1 MRYNNPAELIDD
13 RKRKAGLTMEALARG
28 LYVSR
33 GTAYGYTKN
42 PDAMSVGVLRRMA
55 ELLSLS
61 DAEILKI
68 VKGVK

>member
-13 RKRKAGLTMEALARG
+13 RKRKAGLTMEALAQG

-42 PDAMSVGVLRRMA
+42 PDAMSVGTLRRMA
-55 ELLSLS
+55 EVLNFT
-61 DAEILKI
+61 DAEIVKI
-68 VKGVK
+68 VKGV

>member
-13 RKRKAGLTMEALARG
+13 RKRKAGLTMEALAQG

-42 PDAMSVGVLRRMA
+42 PDAMSVGTLRRMA
-55 ELLSLS
+55 EVLNFT
-61 DAEILKI
+61 DTEILKI
-68 VKGVK
+68 VKGV